1 MKTIL
6 LTISLFAA
14 SSAHALMTPPDE
26 ISKPQG
32 WGARPDHKF
41 NEVAQPVAGPVRL
54 RYSLDAVAGTTT
66 DTAGRIVLPA
76 RFLHGAGASLEVPHA
91 EGLTLGVQVDNLFDL
106 RTLHVRS
113 SLGSAPIPVPVSD
126 FLDFPLP
133 GRTVWVTARFAYEA
147 APAGEITR

>member
-54 RYSLDAVAGTTT
+54 RVRGVAANISVVGGPNQLLTVRATAA
-66 DTAGRIVLPA
+66 DAGRVELRKESA
-76 RFLHGAGASLEVPHA
+76 DSYEV
-91 EGLTLGVQVDNLFDL
+91 LFDGAPSL
-106 RTLHVRS
+106 KTGHIIATVPPRS
-113 SLGSAPIPVPVSD
+113 A
-126 FLDFPLP
+126 
-133 GRTVWVTARFAYEA
+133 
-147 APAGEITR
+147 